1 MRKREGR
8 IPEKGEKYMLAFL
21 MIQMEWHKEERNPE
35 AAAARQKYYRPL
47 PIEEGVN
54 LSGEGIFVV
63 RHRCF
68 QRGIDILT
76 DWDASDRLD
85 RELRMEGAGRAFTG
99 SEEHRHRGAGQR
111 VKSIQKSKGSF
122 YSADRVD
129 IPCIAVE
136 EEPDGGFRI
145 RWHDDG
151 QGMPR
156 RRGGNEEMYR
166 KGARLA
172 GQLNV
177 RNETA
182 FILKPGEAGVLKY
195 NYRCTSWDGQ
205 WYRCYYVYAVSTDRL
220 TRECF
225 LRDYDYEYHQLADLF

>member
-1 MRKREGR
+1 
-8 IPEKGEKYMLAFL
+8 MLAFL

-85 RELRMEGAGRAFTG
+85 RELRTEGAGRAFTG

-111 VKSIQKSKGSF
+111 AKSIQKSFTAPTGWISRALPSRKSLTEDSASGGMMTVRGCRAGGAGMRKCTGRGHGLPGS
-122 YSADRVD
+122 SM
-129 IPCIAVE
+129 C
-136 EEPDGGFRI
+136 
-145 RWHDDG
+145 
-151 QGMPR
+151 GM
-156 RRGGNEEMYR
+156 
-166 KGARLA
+166 KL
-172 GQLNV
+172 L
-177 RNETA
+177 
-182 FILKPGEAGVLKY
+182 L
-195 NYRCTSWDGQ
+195 S
-205 WYRCYYVYAVSTDRL
+205 
-220 TRECF
+220 
-225 LRDYDYEYHQLADLF
+225 